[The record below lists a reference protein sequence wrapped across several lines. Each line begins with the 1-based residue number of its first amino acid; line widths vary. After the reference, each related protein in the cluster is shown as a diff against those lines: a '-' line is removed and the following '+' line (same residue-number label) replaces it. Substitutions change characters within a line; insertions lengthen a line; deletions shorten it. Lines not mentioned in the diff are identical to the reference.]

1 MIWRMS
7 RWLTLVILVGF
18 ATGCNAPSSSTS
30 TSPTASPA
38 TDTSPNAASGTGPKV
53 VATHSV
59 LCDMVNKI
67 AQETVNLTCLVKAGM
82 DPHVYE
88 PTPSDRKALEDAA
101 LILYNG
107 YNFEPSIMKL
117 IESGAKSATKVAV
130 AEQAVPSPLMGEEHQ
145 HHGGEHAGE
154 KEAHGGESEAD
165 HDHGAEKGDKAAGLE
180 PDPHVWHN
188 AKHGIKMVAVVQ
200 SSLSKLLPDQTT
212 AYKRNAEAL
221 TAQLQG
227 IDVWIKS
234 QISTVPAN
242 ARKLV
247 TTHDALGYF
256 AAAYGVPVE
265 GALQGLSTEQ
275 KPSAA
280 RVKELVNTIK
290 SDQVPTIFAEV
301 TDNPNLLNTIA
312 RDAGVKISEQELF
325 ADGLGEASSPG
336 ETYPKALIANT
347 KAIVEGLGGRYTAF
361 AGQ

>member
-1 MIWRMS
+1 
-7 RWLTLVILVGF
+7 
-18 ATGCNAPSSSTS
+18 
-30 TSPTASPA
+30 
-38 TDTSPNAASGTGPKV
+38 
-53 VATHSV
+53 
-59 LCDMVNKI
+59 MVNRI

-107 YNFEPSIMKL
+107 YNFEPSILKL

-130 AEQAVPSPLMGEEHQ
+130 AEQAVPKPLMGEEH
-145 HHGGEHAGE
+145 HHHEGEHAGK
-154 KEAHGGESEAD
+154 KEAHGDEAEAG
-165 HDHGAEKGDKAAGLE
+165 HDHGAEKGEKAEDLE

-188 AKHGIKMVAVVQ
+188 AQNGIKMVEVVQ
-200 SSLSKLLPDQTT
+200 SSLSKLVPNQATVYKKNADTLTT
-212 AYKRNAEAL
+212 
-221 TAQLQG
+221 QLQG
-227 IDVWIKS
+227 IDTWIKS
-234 QISTVPAN
+234 QIATVPAN

-312 RDAGVKISEQELF
+312 KDAGVKISAQELF
-325 ADGLGEASSPG
+325 ADGLGEAGSSG
-336 ETYPKALIANT
+336 ETYPKALISNT

>member
-1 MIWRMS
+1 MNWRMS
-7 RWLTLVILVGF
+7 HWLTLAMMIGLT
-18 ATGCNAPSSSTS
+18 AGCNAPNPSRSTS
-30 TSPTASPA
+30 STASPTTA
-38 TDTSPNAASGTGPKV
+38 TSPNAASGTAPKV

-59 LCDMVNKI
+59 LCDMVNQI
-67 AQETVNLTCLVKAGM
+67 AQKTVSLTCLVKAGM

-107 YNFEPSIMKL
+107 YSFEPSIMKL

-130 AEQAVPSPLMGEEHQ
+130 AEQAVPKPLMGEEH
-145 HHGGEHAGE
+145 HHGEE
-154 KEAHGGESEAD
+154 
-165 HDHGAEKGDKAAGLE
+165 HDHGANKGEKAEDLE

-188 AKHGIKMVAVVQ
+188 AQNGIKMIEVSQ
-200 SSLSKLLPDQTT
+200 SSLSKLLPDQAATYKKNADDLTT
-212 AYKRNAEAL
+212 
-221 TAQLQG
+221 QLQG

-234 QISTVPAN
+234 QIATVPAN

-301 TDNPNLLNTIA
+301 TDNANLLNTIA

-325 ADGLGEASSPG
+325 ADGLGEAGSPG
-336 ETYPKALIANT
+336 ETYSKALIANT

-361 AGQ
+361 VGQ

>member
-1 MIWRMS
+1 MIRRMS
-7 RWLTLVILVGF
+7 PWLTVAIMVGLT
-18 ATGCNAPSSSTS
+18 TGCNTSGPS
-30 TSPTASPA
+30 TSPPTSSPSAVASPDAA
-38 TDTSPNAASGTGPKV
+38 TGAGPKV
-53 VATHSV
+53 VATHSI

-88 PTPSDRKALEDAA
+88 PTPNDRKALEDAK

-107 YNFEPSIMKL
+107 YNFEPGIMKL

-130 AEQAVPSPLMGEEHQ
+130 AEQAVPKPLMGNEY
-145 HHGGEHAGE
+145 HHHEGEHGGE
-154 KEAHGGESEAD
+154 KEAHGDKAEAD
-165 HDHGAEKGDKAAGLE
+165 PDHEVGKGETAAGLE

-188 AKHGIKMVAVVQ
+188 AQNGIKMVEVIQ
-200 SSLSKLLPDQTT
+200 SNLAKLLPDQTPT
-212 AYKRNAEAL
+212 YKKNAQAL
-221 TAQLQG
+221 TTQLQG
-227 IDVWIKS
+227 IDIWIKS
-234 QISTVPAN
+234 QIATVPAT

-275 KPSAA
+275 KPSAT
-280 RVKELVNTIK
+280 RIKELVNTIK
-290 SDQVPTIFAEV
+290 ADKVPTIFAEL

-312 RDAGVKISEQELF
+312 KDAEVTISQQELF
-325 ADGLGEASSPG
+325 ADGLGEVGSPG
-336 ETYPKALIANT
+336 ETYPKALMSNT